1 MENKR
6 LFEKI
11 DNTDT
16 YSADYKQ
23 KMKDTYQYFS
33 SNGFEFRE
41 HALNRALGQKSGKD
55 KFWFTKEQ
63 LLEILRRKYNYRQS
77 DGKLIRFYENIAVVS
92 AADTGE
98 IVSIIVRNA
107 PRKDWD
113 VL

>member
-1 MENKR
+1 M
-6 LFEKI
+6 
-11 DNTDT
+11 
-16 YSADYKQ
+16 
-23 KMKDTYQYFS
+23 
-33 SNGFEFRE
+33 
-41 HALNRALGQKSGKD
+41 
-55 KFWFTKEQ
+55 
-63 LLEILRRKYNYRQS
+63 EILRRKYNYRQS